1 MFKFK
6 NPYNSFN
13 LQFFK
18 VHFHVIIEKKQH
30 KKKLTTTHKKTQY
43 SLTKQ

>member
-6 NPYNSFN
+6 NPYNSFF

-18 VHFHVIIEKKQH
+18 VHFHVIIEKMYILSKYQ
-30 KKKLTTTHKKTQY
+30 L
-43 SLTKQ
+43 LI